1 VPENIITA
9 IEPQDVEPS
18 QEQSAPPAAAP
29 MDGVLVSE
37 HRRQLRE
44 KLGLSRAQV
53 CQATGLTLSSVW
65 RSEQTGRVVEAP
77 IIHLLNEFLEN
88 VRINGIPAELAK
100 PKKVVQTKEKAATR
114 AELTE
119 RLTSL
124 SALLDETLTVKSLKE
139 VRTLIEQARVV
150 AAGKATDQ
158 PAGEDQ
164 GAPVDGQGDPATE
177 QDSATPEQSAA

>member
-29 MDGVLVSE
+29 VDGVLVSE

-65 RSEQTGRVVEAP
+65 RRSS
-77 IIHLLNEFLEN
+77 
-88 VRINGIPAELAK
+88 
-100 PKKVVQTKEKAATR
+100 
-114 AELTE
+114 
-119 RLTSL
+119 TS
-124 SALLDETLTVKSLKE
+124 
-139 VRTLIEQARVV
+139 
-150 AAGKATDQ
+150 
-158 PAGEDQ
+158 
-164 GAPVDGQGDPATE
+164 
-177 QDSATPEQSAA
+177 